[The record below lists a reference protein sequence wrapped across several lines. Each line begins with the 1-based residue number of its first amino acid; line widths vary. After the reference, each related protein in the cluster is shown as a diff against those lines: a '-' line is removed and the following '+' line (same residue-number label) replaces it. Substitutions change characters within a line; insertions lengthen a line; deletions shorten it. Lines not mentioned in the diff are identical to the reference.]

1 MARIQTHEDD
11 CMRLLGAPFYKVHAY
26 LDFYV
31 KKFPPHIHLE
41 FHRKFRHNR
50 KGVAMC
56 KELFGPLG
64 EKAAKIHMIRDVEL
78 YVLSKAFSKVMGDEV
93 EHYYERCL
101 AYHYSMDTNTNKYVI
116 LEKIEIGKLDL

>member
-1 MARIQTHEDD
+1 
-11 CMRLLGAPFYKVHAY
+11 MRLLGAPFYKVHAY